1 MIASS
6 IRPWFAGA
14 LLGLFAALP
23 ALAGPM
29 PADALNSAVAE
40 RHLVPAYARLA
51 TTTAQ
56 LQATA
61 EAGCDRQALRDRY
74 REAFLAWQGIQH
86 MRFGPIQVL
95 SRDFRFQLWPD
106 KRGAINRH
114 LNALM
119 STPDPATLE
128 PDTFAAG
135 SAAVQG
141 FGALERLLYTPP
153 PDIDPDWEC
162 RVIGAMTANLARM
175 ARDTL
180 HEWQDGDDAH
190 RLLFADASEGNDYYD
205 SADELSARLLNNLHT
220 QLERVADQKL
230 GRPLGT
236 DPQHAAP
243 RRAEGWRSGLSLDA
257 IRENLAA
264 TEALYRIGFQPRVEA
279 ALDSQIVA
287 GFGDARQRLDALD
300 GPLDALLADPGGWH
314 RIEAVRETLAEL
326 KLRIGRDLS
335 TALGLPLG
343 FNSLDGD

>member
-1 MIASS
+1 
-6 IRPWFAGA
+6 
-14 LLGLFAALP
+14 
-23 ALAGPM
+23 
-29 PADALNSAVAE
+29 
-40 RHLVPAYARLA
+40 
-51 TTTAQ
+51 
-56 LQATA
+56 
-61 EAGCDRQALRDRY
+61 
-74 REAFLAWQGIQH
+74 
-86 MRFGPIQVL
+86 
-95 SRDFRFQLWPD
+95 
-106 KRGAINRH
+106 
-114 LNALM
+114 
-119 STPDPATLE
+119 
-128 PDTFAAG
+128 
-135 SAAVQG
+135 
-141 FGALERLLYTPP
+141 
-153 PDIDPDWEC
+153 
-162 RVIGAMTANLARM
+162 MTANLARM